1 MLTSWARLKYNAIPD
16 EIAPNKALI
25 AAPAK
30 ANFTGVN
37 PPGEE
42 DPIPYTMLAPN
53 AAPIKDAITNIK

>member
-25 AAPAK
+25 VAPAK

-37 PPGEE
+37 PPGE

-53 AAPIKDAITNIK
+53 AAQ